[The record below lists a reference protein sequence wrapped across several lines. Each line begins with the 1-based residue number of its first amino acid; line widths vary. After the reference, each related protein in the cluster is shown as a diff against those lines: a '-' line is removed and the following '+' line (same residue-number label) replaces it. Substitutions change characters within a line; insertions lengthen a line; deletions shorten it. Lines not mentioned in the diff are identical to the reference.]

1 MHTFPLFFH
10 EINKFPVHKTQ
21 HGGDVHVIG
30 YARRQHGV
38 VINSERAE
46 DIFSTP
52 TSLVLTFCRNT
63 VEVKDVRKGEK
74 KKHRGGGRNIDS
86 RSAKHRGEWGWR
98 TTPPSELARENKSTA
113 ASSPPNAKILIYFFF
128 YLQLPSKWWIKQT
141 ETAACAQPNY
151 AALRGGA
158 SPARPAPQWTM
169 RGAARCSAAAIG
181 WFKRRLFFF
190 LDILAAH
197 QSIFSIQF
205 PASVNR
211 LGWNDTV
218 KKTKRGPQVG
228 YIHSIQ
234 CGSHKTI
241 KQRCINRL

>member
-1 MHTFPLFFH
+1 MVETCTLSATPGASTGSLLTRR
-10 EINKFPVHKTQ
+10 EQKTYLA
-21 HGGDVHVIG
+21 HLPHWSWHFAGILWRLRMWERG
-30 YARRQHGV
+30 RRK
-38 VINSERAE
+38 
-46 DIFSTP
+46 ST
-52 TSLVLTFCRNT
+52 
-63 VEVKDVRKGEK
+63 
-74 KKHRGGGRNIDS
+74 GGGRNIDS

-197 QSIFSIQF
+197 QSIFSI
-205 PASVNR
+205 
-211 LGWNDTV
+211 
-218 KKTKRGPQVG
+218 
-228 YIHSIQ
+228 
-234 CGSHKTI
+234 
-241 KQRCINRL
+241 

>member
-113 ASSPPNAKILIYFFF
+113 ASSPPNAKILIYIFF
-128 YLQLPSKWWIKQT
+128 LPPATFKMVNKTNWNCSLCSTK
-141 ETAACAQPNY
+141 
-151 AALRGGA
+151 LRGLEGWGL
-158 SPARPAPQWTM
+158 PGKARPPMNHERRSAVL
-169 RGAARCSAAAIG
+169 RCCHWLI
-181 WFKRRLFFF
+181 
-190 LDILAAH
+190 
-197 QSIFSIQF
+197 
-205 PASVNR
+205 
-211 LGWNDTV
+211 
-218 KKTKRGPQVG
+218 
-228 YIHSIQ
+228 
-234 CGSHKTI
+234 
-241 KQRCINRL
+241 